1 MSSRSLADAHSALVE
16 RYLLLAEDFAR
27 EQVPASLVVTC
38 TFRSVDEQAVL
49 YAQGRVHPGKIVTN
63 ADGITNLSAHN
74 YYPARAIDVA
84 VMLDGKIVWR
94 EDLYHPLVELAKRH
108 GLVSGGSWKTFKD
121 WPHIEMPAALLATE
135 APKVVTT

>member
-1 MSSRSLADAHSALVE
+1 MSSRSLSDVHPVLAE

-27 EQVPASLVVTC
+27 EQVPALLIVTC
-38 TFRSVDEQAVL
+38 TYRSVDEQAVL
-49 YAQGRVHPGKIVTN
+49 YASGRTQPGKVVTN
-63 ADGITNLSAHN
+63 ADGINRLSAHN

-84 VMLDGKIVWR
+84 VVINGQIVWR
-94 EDLYHPLVELAKRH
+94 EDLYEPLVELARRH

-135 APKVVTT
+135 APKVVTA